1 MSHMNSGEYQELS
14 ALTCSRQQEKTSK
27 RWKYMCYSHT
37 DEIGQ
42 YADFVWHRG
51 SGRFLAQGGMQR
63 NGNKVAA
70 TRRVYYEATLMG

>member
-1 MSHMNSGEYQELS
+1 
-14 ALTCSRQQEKTSK
+14 
-27 RWKYMCYSHT
+27 MCYSHT
-37 DEIGQ
+37 DGIGQ

-51 SGRFLAQGGMQR
+51 SGRFLAQGGIKR